1 MSIIRATADA
11 QHLQCLAVYQIY
23 EKKKKK
29 EKMATENIWK
39 ATGSKLA
46 KDARQELSAGHESHD
61 DGLKL
66 VVVLWAVY

>member
-1 MSIIRATADA
+1 MHSIFSV
-11 QHLQCLAVYQIY
+11 LQYTKY
-23 EKKKKK
+23 MKKKKKKK

-46 KDARQELSAGHESHD
+46 KDARQELSVGHESHD